1 MPFTIDRNK
10 INDLKH
16 APNLPL
22 VVDELLS
29 FLNDEKIKRA
39 DYLNNLNDDVKSEFI
54 EGEIVLNS
62 PAKRKHY
69 LIVGWLSKLLSTYVD
84 INDLG
89 EVSTEKVLIHLTRNN
104 FEPDIVFFNKK
115 QVNDFDKN
123 TMIHPA
129 PSFVVEILSEST
141 QKRDRGIKFEDYAN
155 HEVKEYWIID
165 PDTEEI
171 EQYLLNDK
179 NEYILKMK
187 SSSGDIKLESI
198 DGLILPIRAIFSK
211 KENIL
216 TLKNLMN

>member
-123 TMIHPA
+123 TMI
-129 PSFVVEILSEST
+129 
-141 QKRDRGIKFEDYAN
+141 
-155 HEVKEYWIID
+155 
-165 PDTEEI
+165 
-171 EQYLLNDK
+171 
-179 NEYILKMK
+179 
-187 SSSGDIKLESI
+187 
-198 DGLILPIRAIFSK
+198 
-211 KENIL
+211 
-216 TLKNLMN
+216 